1 MHGGG
6 VRGITRVIIPAYGGA
21 MPSCINRYGYGDH
34 ESLLLLFS
42 TYHGLKPQRKPETQ
56 QRPCEPWNEKEMTM
70 ATRMKRRSRVSEI
83 IARLLDRQSG
93 DIAPGRPSGHGPS
106 GMNQQ
111 PRFRWSDNSASV
123 VGSARH
129 IQEKLAAYQARGW
142 GQQETGRSAGEF
154 ELALRSGE
162 TANQEA
168 RNTGV
173 PTSRP
178 RSSRSTWADKW
189 QR

>member
-1 MHGGG
+1 
-6 VRGITRVIIPAYGGA
+6 
-21 MPSCINRYGYGDH
+21 
-34 ESLLLLFS
+34 
-42 TYHGLKPQRKPETQ
+42 
-56 QRPCEPWNEKEMTM
+56 M
-70 ATRMKRRSRVSEI
+70 ATSMKRRSRVSEL

-93 DIAPGRPSGHGPS
+93 DTAPGRLSGHGPS

-129 IQEKLAAYQARGW
+129 IQEKLAAYQVRGW

-162 TANQEA
+162 ITNQEA
-168 RNTGV
+168 RNAGALT
-173 PTSRP
+173 PSL
-178 RSSRSTWADKW
+178 RSFRSTWADKW